1 MTFEDIEAVQL
12 IAKLSW
18 QDTYEGI
25 IPTAIQDLFVEKAYS
40 RAMLM
45 KRIEKTSMYVALHE
59 EEIVGFANFTRVDED
74 GDAEL
79 TAIYMHPNHQKFGF
93 GKKLLQTGLEKIQDA
108 NQLFV
113 YVESLNEKGRLFYE
127 ASGFELLEEFDEYFE
142 GHPLST
148 AKYVYYIKTPV
159 KN

>member
-1 MTFEDIEAVQL
+1 MTFDDIEAVQL

-45 KRIEKTSMYVALHE
+45 KRIEKTTMFVALKD
-59 EEIVGFANFTRVDED
+59 EEIIGFANFTRIDED
-74 GDAEL
+74 GDVEL
-79 TAIYMHPNHQKFGF
+79 TAIYIHPNYQKLGF
-93 GKKLLQTGLEKIQDA
+93 GKQLLQTGLDQIHTA

-127 ASGFELLEEFDEYFE
+127 ANGFTLLEEFDEYFE
-142 GHPLST
+142 GHPLCT

-159 KN
+159 KI

>member
-1 MTFEDIEAVQL
+1 MTYEDIEAVQL

-45 KRIEKTSMYVALHE
+45 KRIEKTSMYVALHK

-74 GDAEL
+74 GDTEL
-79 TAIYMHPNHQKFGF
+79 TAIYMHPSYQKLGY
-93 GKKLLQTGLEKIQDA
+93 GKKLLQTGLDQIQAA

-127 ASGFELLEEFDEYFE
+127 ASGFTLLEEFDEYFE

-159 KN
+159 KV